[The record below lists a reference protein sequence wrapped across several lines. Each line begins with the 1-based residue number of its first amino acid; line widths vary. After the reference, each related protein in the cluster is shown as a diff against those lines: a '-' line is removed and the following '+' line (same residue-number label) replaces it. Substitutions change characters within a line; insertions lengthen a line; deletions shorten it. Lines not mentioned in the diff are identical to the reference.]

1 MLNEKKPVKTLEEV
15 CWSDGV
21 KMIADFGMWI
31 WDLREKMNVQ
41 HTTFNIERSIKK

>member
-21 KMIADFGMWI
+21 KMISDCGMWI
-31 WDLREKMNVQ
+31 WDLREKDERS
-41 HTTFNIERSIKK
+41 TFNIERSIKK